1 MTTESI
7 EIPGR
12 QIGLPM
18 VIHVSRVRS
27 HTARRISWH
36 SHEGFELLF
45 LLEGATAYEFADRQV
60 LQLAGGHFLVIP
72 PGVVHRGQHNV
83 RSPCTICGLALSAA
97 AAGAW
102 KHTTFT
108 PADVQR
114 IRSALESSSRT
125 VHPFNPSLRWLVRR
139 LMDALA
145 GFPAS
150 AESPTTAAT
159 LRTLICGVLLESM
172 VQMLSPPRA
181 PQASVAAAIDFFRQ
195 HLDEPIHIPD
205 LVRHL
210 GFSRA
215 RTFELFKSQT
225 GLTPNDYLQRLRI
238 EKARELL
245 RATRRSITAIALET
259 GFSSGQ
265 YFCTVF
271 RRYTGLSP
279 AAYRQANRAGKPARR
294 TPAP

>member
-1 MTTESI
+1 
-7 EIPGR
+7 
-12 QIGLPM
+12 
-18 VIHVSRVRS
+18 
-27 HTARRISWH
+27 
-36 SHEGFELLF
+36 
-45 LLEGATAYEFADRQV
+45 
-60 LQLAGGHFLVIP
+60 
-72 PGVVHRGQHNV
+72 V
-83 RSPCTICGLALSAA
+83 RSPCTICGLALNTAHPA
-97 AAGAW
+97 IW

-114 IRSALESSSRT
+114 IRSALERSSRT
-125 VHPFNPSLRWLVRR
+125 VHPFNPPLRWLVRR
-139 LMDALA
+139 LMEAIA
-145 GFPAS
+145 SFPARPD
-150 AESPTTAAT
+150 SPTAAAT

-181 PQASVAAAIDFFRQ
+181 PQASVEAAIAFFRQ
-195 HLDEPIHIPD
+195 HLDEPVHIPD
-205 LVRHL
+205 LVRYL

-238 EKARELL
+238 EKAQELL
-245 RATRRSITAIALET
+245 RATQRSVTAIALET

-279 AAYRQANRAGKPARR
+279 AAYREANRPGNPARR
-294 TPAP
+294 VEPV